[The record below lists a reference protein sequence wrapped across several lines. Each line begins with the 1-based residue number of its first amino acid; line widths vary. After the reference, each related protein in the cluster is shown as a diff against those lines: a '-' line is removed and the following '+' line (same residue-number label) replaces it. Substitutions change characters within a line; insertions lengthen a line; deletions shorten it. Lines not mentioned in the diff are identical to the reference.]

1 MAWRRRAANGLRL
14 HGLYLTA
21 KPSLVDDFADNLR
34 KSPYVSSVS
43 MTTRTNP
50 TQTEWDFDYEL
61 LVELKQGIAAQ

>member
-1 MAWRRRAANGLRL
+1 VRL

-21 KPSLVDDFADNLR
+21 KPALVDEFADNLR
-34 KSPYVSSVS
+34 KSPFVASVT

-61 LVELKQGIAAQ
+61 LVELKQGIAEQ